1 MLHFTF
7 GEPAAFHLTL
17 SELTTL
23 ESPFYLFVF
32 ERRVPGQTVSF
43 VASPDESTLRSD
55 SFAVDVDAQFAGC
68 DPGQYSYK
76 VYEQESEDNTDP
88 ALAVAEVEHG
98 VMQLHPEVNFSYIS
112 RNAAATFIQR

>member
-17 SELTTL
+17 SELG
-23 ESPFYLFVF
+23 EIENPYYLFIF

-43 VASPDESTLRSD
+43 IAQPDESTLRSD
-55 SFAVDVDAQFAGC
+55 AFVIETDVLFAGC

-76 VYEQESEDNTDP
+76 VYEQESDENLDP
-88 ALAVAEVEHG
+88 ANATEVEHG
-98 VMQLHPEVNFSYIS
+98 VMQLHPEVNFSYFS
-112 RNAAATFIQR
+112 RNAAATYKQR